1 MTDNAEATR
10 IAAAGR
16 RFVSLFALNDAAKLA
31 ACYTDDAEILSA
43 NMSPIRG
50 RAAIESVFKF
60 TNRPGHTLEFQTA
73 ELDVLGGTAI
83 EIGAYV
89 RKLADGSTYARGRYI
104 VIWKRVGEEW
114 KIHRDMFASQ
124 PRFDSGTRE
133 TPPKPPY
140 VLYPI
145 PPK

>member
-1 MTDNAEATR
+1 MPNDAEVNAR

-16 RFVSLFALNDAAKLA
+16 RFVSLFALNDAAKIA

-73 ELDVLGGTAI
+73 ELDVLGATAI
-83 EIGAYV
+83 EI
-89 RKLADGSTYARGRYI
+89 
-104 VIWKRVGEEW
+104 
-114 KIHRDMFASQ
+114 
-124 PRFDSGTRE
+124 DSGTPE
-133 TPPKPPY
+133 TKPKPPY
-140 VLYPI
+140 ILYPT
-145 PPK
+145 PK

>member
-1 MTDNAEATR
+1 MR
-10 IAAAGR
+10 
-16 RFVSLFALNDAAKLA
+16 LFALNDAAKIA

-73 ELDVLGGTAI
+73 ELDVLGATAI

-89 RKLADGSTYARGRYI
+89 RKLADGSTFARGRYI

-133 TPPKPPY
+133 TVLKPPHILYPTPPK
-140 VLYPI
+140 
-145 PPK
+145 

>member
-1 MTDNAEATR
+1 MPNDAEATR
-10 IAAAGR
+10 IAAAGQ
-16 RFVSLFALNDAAKLA
+16 RFLSLFALNDAAKIA

-73 ELDVLGGTAI
+73 ELDVLGAKAI
-83 EIGAYV
+83 EIGSYV
-89 RKLADGSTYARGRYI
+89 RRLGDGSTFSRGRYI
-104 VIWKRVGEEW
+104 VIWKRVGDEW

-124 PRFDSGTRE
+124 PGVELGR
-133 TPPKPPY
+133 PA
-140 VLYPI
+140 
-145 PPK
+145 